1 MKLRFF
7 YTVLAVLFAINTNAQ
22 ATNED
27 VLFKIDNTPVYASEF
42 LRVYNKNLELV
53 QDESQ
58 KDVDAYLKLFVNYKL
73 KLKEARDL
81 EYNKKPSYIRELANY
96 KKQLAKNYLTDN
108 KVTDDLVSEA
118 YDRTLNELKAS
129 HILIKIPEDASPEDT
144 LTAYNQIMKLR
155 ESVINVG
162 FEAVKKDVHNGK
174 TIFAEGLGYFS
185 CFKMVYDFENMAY
198 NTEVGKVSMPFRTK
212 FGYHIVK
219 IFDKRKSRGTVT
231 VAHIMVS
238 NKQTDSLQDAPEI
251 RINDIY
257 KKLLQ
262 GEDFESLAKQFS
274 EDKSSSDKGG
284 KLNSFSGG
292 QLSSSE
298 FEDVAFNLKNVGDV
312 SQPFQSNF
320 GWHIV
325 KLYNKEP
332 VKSFAELR
340 PELEVKVKRDSRS
353 QLINNA
359 LINTLKERY
368 EVSSEQDAL
377 PYFESILSDDY
388 FKRSW
393 ELPSDFKGTELLLK
407 IGDSQL
413 TYTDFGEYLVRNQR
427 RVTAKKPFKNLVSES
442 YQTFFNNSLIQY
454 REDNLENEDK
464 DFSYIVDEYRDGLLL
479 FDLMETKIW
488 NAAKTDSVGIQ
499 DFYNKNKDNYYWN
512 ERIDAVVA
520 SSADETVIKN
530 VSELL
535 KNGKAPED
543 IKKTVNLDNK
553 VNVIFT
559 SGVMDAN
566 HQALPKDFVFQKGIS
581 KVHKHNDAFV
591 VIQGKDLLPKKL
603 KTFDEAKGKIISDYQ
618 IYKEN
623 KWLEDLSNKYQVVV
637 NQDVLTKVKS
647 QI

>member
-162 FEAVKKDVHNGK
+162 FEAVKKDMHNGK

-198 NTEVGKVSMPFRTK
+198 NTEVGEVSMPFRTK

-257 KKLLQ
+257 KKLSQ

-312 SQPFQSNF
+312 SQPFQS
-320 GWHIV
+320 
-325 KLYNKEP
+325 
-332 VKSFAELR
+332 
-340 PELEVKVKRDSRS
+340 
-353 QLINNA
+353 
-359 LINTLKERY
+359 
-368 EVSSEQDAL
+368 
-377 PYFESILSDDY
+377 
-388 FKRSW
+388 FKKCW
-393 ELPSDFKGTELLLK
+393 
-407 IGDSQL
+407 
-413 TYTDFGEYLVRNQR
+413 
-427 RVTAKKPFKNLVSES
+427 
-442 YQTFFNNSLIQY
+442 
-454 REDNLENEDK
+454 
-464 DFSYIVDEYRDGLLL
+464 
-479 FDLMETKIW
+479 
-488 NAAKTDSVGIQ
+488 
-499 DFYNKNKDNYYWN
+499 
-512 ERIDAVVA
+512 
-520 SSADETVIKN
+520 
-530 VSELL
+530 
-535 KNGKAPED
+535 
-543 IKKTVNLDNK
+543 
-553 VNVIFT
+553 
-559 SGVMDAN
+559 
-566 HQALPKDFVFQKGIS
+566 
-581 KVHKHNDAFV
+581 
-591 VIQGKDLLPKKL
+591 
-603 KTFDEAKGKIISDYQ
+603 
-618 IYKEN
+618 
-623 KWLEDLSNKYQVVV
+623 
-637 NQDVLTKVKS
+637 
-647 QI
+647 